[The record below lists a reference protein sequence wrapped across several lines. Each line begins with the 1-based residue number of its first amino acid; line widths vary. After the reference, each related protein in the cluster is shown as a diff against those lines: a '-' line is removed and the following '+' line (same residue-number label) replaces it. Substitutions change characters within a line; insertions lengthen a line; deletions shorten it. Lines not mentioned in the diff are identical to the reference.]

1 MEQEIK
7 DYINQLPELNKLN
20 YEIITCQKGHE
31 GIPEIKDNKMG
42 IYIYAYK
49 GKYLKIGKA
58 WTNSSARWIY
68 QHYNYNSSKSN
79 LASSIIN
86 DKDFC
91 KENNLKKVTK
101 DNKEDREYI
110 RTWLKT
116 NTQRINIII
125 ERSNNSKR
133 DLFYLNLMES
143 WLHYKCNPKYEGH
156 KYN

>member
-1 MEQEIK
+1 MIEKIKRYLNELEIFK
-7 DYINQLPELNKLN
+7 ERK
-20 YEIITCQKGHE
+20 YEISLCNHE
-31 GIPEIKDNKMG
+31 DIPKLKDNKMG
-42 IYIYAYK
+42 IYIYMI
-49 GKYLKIGKA
+49 GNEFLKIGKA
-58 WTNSSARWIY
+58 WTNSDARWIY

-91 KENNLKKVTK
+91 KENNLKKITK
-101 DNKEDREYI
+101 ENKENREYI
-110 RTWLKT
+110 RTWLKN

-125 ERSNNSKR
+125 KRSNDSKR